1 MELALQF
8 LALFVGIGIGLLA
21 SYMHNASKRTRLR
34 ERLAVAEDR
43 VAEDQRLREE
53 NITLKIQQA
62 QSQKEHQLDSEK
74 ARWVEEAQQRLREAF
89 EALASKAL
97 RSNAD
102 AFLKR
107 SHEQLNTLLTG
118 IKGDWGT
125 QKEEVRNLVQPLEKT
140 LATMDIQLRTLEE
153 KREGAY
159 RSLEQHLASLSQ
171 AHTQLRDT
179 TVTLAQ
185 ALRSST
191 VRGQW
196 GEFQLRR
203 VVELAGMTANVDF
216 AEQVTTDK
224 GRPDMIVYLPNK
236 GILPVDAKTPMQAY
250 FDAVKA
256 KTEEERKMKL
266 RAHVQAIRQR
276 VRELGRKQYWA
287 QFEQAPEI
295 LIMFVPSEPC
305 LAAAFELDAEL
316 LESAISRHI
325 LIATP
330 LSLLGLLR
338 AVAYGWQ
345 QHEIADNA
353 QQIARQGQELYERIV
368 TFVHHLQNTGKCL
381 GQTINA
387 YDAAVGSLQQRLLPA
402 ARRFKELNAETK
414 DLPEPL
420 PIERKVRHIPPTNP
434 EE

>member
-1 MELALQF
+1 MELAIPF
-8 LALFVGIGIGLLA
+8 LAMFVGIAIGFLA
-21 SYMHNASKRTRLR
+21 SYMHNASERTQLK
-34 ERLAVAEDR
+34 ERLAIAKDR
-43 VAEDQRLREE
+43 LAKDEHLREE
-53 NITLKIQQA
+53 NETLRIQRA
-62 QSQKEHQLDSEK
+62 QLQKEHEVDAEK
-74 ARWVEEAQQRLREAF
+74 MQWVEEAQERLREAF

-107 SHEQLNTLLTG
+107 TYEQLNTLLTR
-118 IKGDWGT
+118 IKGDWGV
-125 QKEEVRNLVQPLEKT
+125 QREEVRNLVQPLEKT
-140 LATMDIQLRTLEE
+140 LATMDMHVRTLEE

-159 RSLEQHLASLSQ
+159 KSLEQHLASLSQ

-185 ALRSST
+185 ALRSPA
-191 VRGQW
+191 VRGRW

-203 VVELAGMTANVDF
+203 VVELAGMTAQVDF

-224 GRPDMIVYLPNK
+224 GRPDMIVYLPNE

-266 RAHVQAIRQR
+266 RAHVQAIRER
-276 VRELGRKQYWA
+276 VQELGRKQYWA
-287 QFEQAPEI
+287 QFERAPEM

-316 LESAISRHI
+316 LESAIRRHV

-345 QHEIADNA
+345 QHEITDNA
-353 QQIARQGQELYERIV
+353 QQIAKQGQELYERIV
-368 TFVHHLQNTGKCL
+368 TFVHHLQNTGKYL

-402 ARRFKELNAETK
+402 ARRFKELNAQTK

-420 PIERKVRHIPPTNP
+420 PIERKVRHIPSTDPDD
-434 EE
+434 